1 MDANI
6 EHKPCIAEITRLQV
20 ERDNA
25 IRAQQEAERLAFN
38 LREALGVL
46 LSRARMLHGNSVS
59 QAGFVDLAKEI
70 RLGTKAMAGE
80 DLAP

>member
-1 MDANI
+1 MSDHLSCQRAM
-6 EHKPCIAEITRLQV
+6 AELQS
-20 ERDNA
+20 ERDRA